1 MNRTM
6 QTLPSGIALRPFGE
20 LPDLDLDFAD
30 LDRPRLVTDLLAR
43 CAADAEFWWAQPVA
57 VRSAALLRLVAI
69 TDGIQALSFTAR
81 CPTCAEAFE
90 FELQLAA
97 LVAVAGEREPIRV
110 CLGQDTDVVLRRPT
124 GDDLRRWRSAHPT
137 TRAEARRLML
147 DSLLLEGRVRPEDEA
162 RLSSAVAASDPLV
175 ALSVA
180 CDCPACGDASE
191 VPVDLDDTALARL
204 AARQGALLREVH
216 CLASRYGWS
225 EAQVMALPPARRA
238 RYLAL
243 IEAS

>member
-1 MNRTM
+1 M
-6 QTLPSGIALRPFGE
+6 QPLPSRIALRPFGE

-30 LDRPRLVTDLLAR
+30 RDRPRLVTDLLAR

-57 VRSAALLRLVAI
+57 ARSAALLRLVAV

-81 CPTCAEAFE
+81 CPACAEAFE
-90 FELQLAA
+90 FDLQLAA
-97 LVAVAGEREPIRV
+97 LLAGADDSGPIRV
-110 CLGQDTDVVLRRPT
+110 SLDQGADVALRRPT
-124 GDDLRRWRSAHPT
+124 GDDLRRWRSARPA

-147 DSLLLEGRVRPEDEA
+147 DSLLLEGQVRPEDEA
-162 RLSSAVAASDPLV
+162 RLSAAVAAADPLV
-175 ALSVA
+175 ALAVA
-180 CDCPACGDASE
+180 CDCPACGAASE
-191 VPVDLDDTALARL
+191 VPIDLDDTALARL
-204 AARQGALLREVH
+204 AARQRALLREVH

-238 RYLAL
+238 QYLAL